1 MTFILASNNEGKL
14 TEMRQILSALGV
26 DILPQNEAGITLEP
40 EETGDTFYENACI
53 KAETISK
60 ASGMPAI
67 ADDSGLMVEA
77 LGGRPGVYSKRYG
90 GISDDTERNSFL
102 LKELENTE
110 HRAAKF
116 VSCIVCYFP
125 NGDILSAEGE
135 CRGEILSDPRGDGGF
150 GYDPVFLVAGTDK
163 SMAELTSK
171 EKNNVSHRGNA
182 LRAFLP
188 KLQAYLKH
196 EVG

>member
-90 GISDDTERNSFL
+90 GISDDTERNSF
-102 LKELENTE
+102 
-110 HRAAKF
+110 
-116 VSCIVCYFP
+116 
-125 NGDILSAEGE
+125 SAEGTRKYGTS
-135 CRGEILSDPRGDGGF
+135 CRKIRQLYCMLFSERRHSVGG
-150 GYDPVFLVAGTDK
+150 
-163 SMAELTSK
+163 
-171 EKNNVSHRGNA
+171 R
-182 LRAFLP
+182 
-188 KLQAYLKH
+188 
-196 EVG
+196 